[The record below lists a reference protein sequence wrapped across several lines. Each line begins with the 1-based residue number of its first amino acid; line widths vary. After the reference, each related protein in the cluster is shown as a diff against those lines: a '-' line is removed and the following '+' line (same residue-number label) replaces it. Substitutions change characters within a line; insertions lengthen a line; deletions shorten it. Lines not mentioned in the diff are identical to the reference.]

1 MMDILDIID
10 EIETGNNFY
19 QDGLDYE
26 MDCIVIVNKVRTRC
40 DQISVVQCDM
50 TKKGKGIET
59 LLELRRG
66 EFITW
71 MFIEDIDSLK
81 VSEFDKINPLA

>member
-1 MMDILDIID
+1 
-10 EIETGNNFY
+10 
-19 QDGLDYE
+19 
-26 MDCIVIVNKVRTRC
+26 
-40 DQISVVQCDM
+40 M

-71 MFIEDIDSLK
+71 MFIEDIDSLIETGK
-81 VSEFDKINPLA
+81 PAW